1 YHYRV
6 FSSLWIFHLQKI
18 IPPIQM
24 LSTQPGGFSSPF
36 ALAFA
41 SQLQQNPF
49 HHLASLQQQLNS
61 LAQSASSSP
70 CQSTSSTPSM
80 IPVRKAR
87 MGGTTMKTAK
97 VWKYFDQLPS
107 EEQAAECQLCRKK
120 IKATNSSTTGM
131 IRHLRSCHVNEYQ
144 QLQEARQNSLIVKMA
159 SETDDKTRVALLKE
173 IQSTTIPLPIGG
185 QSDSSVKYR
194 SPQLSPHCASSDSG
208 VSDSSSSSHL
218 RPSSPLSIMNM
229 LRHLPPGLPAPKPIL
244 PLNPRTNVKMEPEDD
259 VMDKSIDVPI
269 RSHSSSSLFPRKS
282 VVDSMEERRINTQI
296 ALMLLLDSCP
306 SSIVDRPGFRGL
318 IKMLLPSHSLPIASQ
333 FDTEIIPDVI
343 KRLKADLST
352 PFTANNSSDHTS
364 PLPSTAS
371 LPSVTT
377 SNETLM
383 NESPVKS
390 ESGGTI
396 AAAMAAASD
405 ISRSFG
411 HSIELRR
418 EEDSDSSSSADS
430 GEEEEEKEGDSLI
443 TERSMPARIDSFLN
457 FIGRYV
463 FPHEELIS
471 LLTIC
476 RAWFLHFDESPDAV
490 RLSMVSI
497 PPRIPTR
504 PELTR
509 DVSFVA
515 DNLDSINT
523 YASLHPEIDLL
534 PITESQSQFL
544 RDLYAHIVA
553 L

>member
-1 YHYRV
+1 
-6 FSSLWIFHLQKI
+6 
-18 IPPIQM
+18 
-24 LSTQPGGFSSPF
+24 
-36 ALAFA
+36 
-41 SQLQQNPF
+41 
-49 HHLASLQQQLNS
+49 
-61 LAQSASSSP
+61 
-70 CQSTSSTPSM
+70 
-80 IPVRKAR
+80 
-87 MGGTTMKTAK
+87 
-97 VWKYFDQLPS
+97 
-107 EEQAAECQLCRKK
+107 
-120 IKATNSSTTGM
+120 
-131 IRHLRSCHVNEYQ
+131 
-144 QLQEARQNSLIVKMA
+144 
-159 SETDDKTRVALLKE
+159 
-173 IQSTTIPLPIGG
+173 
-185 QSDSSVKYR
+185 
-194 SPQLSPHCASSDSG
+194 
-208 VSDSSSSSHL
+208 
-218 RPSSPLSIMNM
+218 
-229 LRHLPPGLPAPKPIL
+229 
-244 PLNPRTNVKMEPEDD
+244 
-259 VMDKSIDVPI
+259 
-269 RSHSSSSLFPRKS
+269 
-282 VVDSMEERRINTQI
+282 
-296 ALMLLLDSCP
+296 MLLLDSCP

-383 NESPVKS
+383 NESPVKVLPSPSLSPYSSPSQS